1 MPILLRKDETTSF
14 KENFVSPEQIR
25 DEMDALLAHY
35 GAKRSQ
41 ANLDKTRRI
50 LERFGNVTGELGAM
64 RDENR

>member
-1 MPILLRKDETTSF
+1 M
-14 KENFVSPEQIR
+14 KENFVDAKQINK
-25 DEMDALLAHY
+25 DMDSLLEHY

-50 LERFGNVTGELGAM
+50 LKRFGNVTDELSAM